1 MEKDK
6 LIPKRQTGGRFLIKF
21 DKPLK
26 IGRDSNLEQDTCNQ
40 QLQPQI

>member
-6 LIPKRQTGGRFLIKF
+6 PIPKRQTGGEIPYKF

-26 IGRDSNLEQDTCNQ
+26 LEEIPT
-40 QLQPQI
+40 

>member
-6 LIPKRQTGGRFLIKF
+6 HKPKMQTGGEIPYKF

-26 IGRDSNLEQDTCNQ
+26 LEDIPT
-40 QLQPQI
+40 